1 MIDPERR
8 LSDIERARLAA
19 LVPTDGFQTLKLL
32 MEIICEKYKVL
43 LINASPSKAEDV
55 LAAHHMAKASA
66 QFYATLIS
74 RIREEVDHYKNESDD
89 SSPVDATEGLLD
101 LGEYIR
107 EDV

>member
-1 MIDPERR
+1 MLDPERQ

-19 LVPTDGFQTLKLL
+19 LVPTDGFQTLKVL

-43 LINASPSKAEDV
+43 LINASPAKAEDV

-66 QFYATLIS
+66 QFYATLMA
-74 RIREEVDHYKNESDD
+74 RIHEEVDRYRNDSDD
-89 SSPVDATEGLLD
+89 SGPIDSTDGLLD
-101 LGEYIR
+101 LGEYTR